1 MFKAP
6 PINEPKAVAVPAV
19 AKAPPTTAAAPP
31 ALVNAPAIV
40 VINAVNPCPQI
51 TGVKS
56 TTVIAFFIS
65 NCSG

>member
-6 PINEPKAVAVPAV
+6 PINE
-19 AKAPPTTAAAPP
+19 AKVVAAPP
-31 ALVNAPAIV
+31 AVTSAVPMAPATPVVPNAPAIV